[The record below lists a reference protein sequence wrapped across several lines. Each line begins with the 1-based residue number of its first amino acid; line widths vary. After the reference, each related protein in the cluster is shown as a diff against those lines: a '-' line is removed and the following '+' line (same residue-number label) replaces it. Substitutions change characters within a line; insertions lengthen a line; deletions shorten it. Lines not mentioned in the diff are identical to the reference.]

1 MCSDDNIYQPLFRI
15 LDCLLLLR
23 RRTESA
29 HQIDPHRK
37 VFHTLHER
45 PVMLLCKDCCR
56 NQIDHLFT
64 LLYCFECRTDRNFCF
79 SESDIATDQTVHDL
93 VAFHIFFHS
102 LDRHHLVFCL
112 FKREHL
118 FEFPLPDS
126 IFSIDI
132 TILFLSRRI
141 QLHQIPC
148 NLFYR
153 TAHLCLGPV
162 PFLRSQ
168 LVQFRF
174 LGIGTCIFLDQIQLR
189 CRDIKISAL
198 CIRNF
203 HIILRNLV
211 YDDLLDPLID
221 PDTMILMDHIVSR
234 FQFRKALDLT
244 AFICLSLFLLF
255 PFAENV
261 RLCDHSEFEH
271 RIFIT
276 FCDISVCRHDLSR
289 LHFPVQIFTVITAQ
303 IIIS

>member
-1 MCSDDNIYQPLFRI
+1 
-15 LDCLLLLR
+15 
-23 RRTESA
+23 
-29 HQIDPHRK
+29 
-37 VFHTLHER
+37 
-45 PVMLLCKDCCR
+45 MLLCKDCCR

-93 VAFHIFFHS
+93 VTFHIFFHS

-118 FEFPLPDS
+118 FKFPLPDS